1 MYFET
6 KVRYEKQLENGS
18 FKKVTEPYLVDAL
31 TCTEAEARITEKLTP
46 LYSDLSVTS
55 VKQSKLSDIIF
66 ADGEAE
72 SEWYYL
78 VKANFPTIDERTAQ
92 EKANISSILVQAA
105 SFDDA
110 KNKFED
116 FMYDSMADWEYV
128 SIALTPI
135 IDVYRYGAKSE
146 ESYEPATD
154 TKEA

>member
-6 KVRYEKQLENGS
+6 KCRYEKRLENGS

-31 TCTEAEARITEKLTP
+31 TCTEAEARIVEKLQP
-46 LYSDLSVTS
+46 YISGDFSVTS

-92 EKANISSILVQAA
+92 EKANVSSILIQAA
-105 SFDDA
+105 SFNDA
-110 KNKFED
+110 KSKFEE
-116 FMYDSMADWEYV
+116 FMRDSMADWEYV

-135 IDVYRYGAKSE
+135 VDVYRYEAQTA
-146 ESYEPATD
+146 ESPQA
-154 TKEA
+154 